1 MACSRECFVGIGA
14 TGNSGCAAGGSGL
27 RSAESRTAGLQQKED
42 EVSSVETTTP
52 TEIVKSIFERLDKR
66 DSEVLSDFGAEDVVE
81 MWPIVGRL
89 QGLKAV
95 GSHFAAIF
103 AAVPDFHIEIER
115 MAADRETVFAH
126 WHATGTF
133 NGEPFLGI
141 EATGRPI
148 DIRGTDCFTIRDGKV
163 VANFIAYDGM
173 TFAVQAGV
181 LPPHGSP
188 LDHAMA
194 VALNLVTRGRKLVGH

>member
-1 MACSRECFVGIGA
+1 MS
-14 TGNSGCAAGGSGL
+14 
-27 RSAESRTAGLQQKED
+27 
-42 EVSSVETTTP
+42 SSVETITP
-52 TEIVKSIFERLDKR
+52 TEIVKTIFERLDKR
-66 DSEVLSDFGAEDVVE
+66 DSEVLKDFGAEDVVE

-89 QGLKAV
+89 EGLRAV
-95 GSHFAAIF
+95 RDHFAGIF

-115 MAADRETVFAH
+115 MAADGETVFAH

-133 NGEPFLGI
+133 TGEPFLGI

-148 DIRGTDCFTIRDGKV
+148 DIRGTDCFTFRDGKV
-163 VANFIAYDGM
+163 IANFVAYDGM

-188 LDHAMA
+188 LDHAMT
-194 VALNLVTRGRKLVGH
+194 VALNLVTRGRKFAGR